1 MQVLGTYGS
10 IYTVRTSGKE
20 FVKVMNSHDLRRYD
34 GYFSPDTIFIVNGKK
49 LSILIFVKNC
59 RKRILYKRGQFLYTN
74 RCTI

>member
-34 GYFSPDTIFIVNGKK
+34 GYFFPDTIFIVNGKN
-49 LSILIFVKNC
+49 LSILIFVK
-59 RKRILYKRGQFLYTN
+59 KL
-74 RCTI
+74 

>member
-1 MQVLGTYGS
+1 MRNNRIKGKFKKIFFILISLIIFVGVIYPLLI

-34 GYFSPDTIFIVNGKK
+34 GYF
-49 LSILIFVKNC
+49 
-59 RKRILYKRGQFLYTN
+59 LYTN